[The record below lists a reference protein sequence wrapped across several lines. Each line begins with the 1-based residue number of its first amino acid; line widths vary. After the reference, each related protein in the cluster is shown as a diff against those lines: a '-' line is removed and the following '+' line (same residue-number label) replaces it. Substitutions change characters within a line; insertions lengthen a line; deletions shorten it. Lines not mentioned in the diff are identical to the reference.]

1 LARWAIGPLYTK
13 IPKFLGIY
21 KLRMEIRPD
30 VTLYKYD
37 IKKEKDNTSN
47 KDVDSVDKKVRNKGR
62 CCSREHYLANNHC
75 WMLVI
80 C

>member
-1 LARWAIGPLYTK
+1 LARWAIRPLYTK
-13 IPKFLGIY
+13 IPKILGIY
-21 KLRMEIRPD
+21 KPRMEIRPD

-37 IKKEKDNTSN
+37 IKKEKDNTCN
-47 KDVDSVDKKVRNKGR
+47 KDVDSVDKKVRNKEGY
-62 CCSREHYLANNHC
+62 CGREHCLPEDHY